1 MAVLEGDLGQQLE
14 ELTSHLDLVDNK
26 KIEYLKKLDKWEQVY
41 ALALQLLQKRYE
53 NFEFW
58 PSSNVNLDIVVKY
71 LKQRVKLLINLTKAC
86 SIGYIS

>member
-1 MAVLEGDLGQQLE
+1 MAQSFNWSQLVFFYFWHIKHKFGDALAVLDGDLGQQLE

-58 PSSNVNLDIVVKY
+58 PK
-71 LKQRVKLLINLTKAC
+71 K
-86 SIGYIS
+86 